1 MTDKAAWQGE
11 TGTAWAKHY
20 SRTDR
25 SFLGLT
31 DRLLGRAS
39 AREIARVLDI
49 GCGAGELSMALGRG
63 HPHAKIVGVD
73 VSDELIEVAKRRGRN
88 LMNVDFEVAD
98 VSEWDRSGFTPDLLV
113 SRHGVM
119 FFDEPVAAFS
129 HLAEIASTDARLVFS
144 CFRSVRENPWAGE
157 VASFLPA
164 EASEEPVPGTPGPFA
179 FADPDHVEPILSEAG
194 WRDIHFEPV
203 DFAYVTGAGENPV
216 EDAMAH
222 FKVIGPAARPLALLD
237 GEQRRRFEAKL
248 QYYLSRNLHSGI
260 VALPAAAWI
269 VTAVRGQAD

>member
-20 SRTDR
+20 ARTDR

-31 DRLLGRAS
+31 DKLLGRAS
-39 AREIARVLDI
+39 ARRLAKVLDI

-63 HPHAKIVGVD
+63 HPHAKVVGVD

-88 LMNVDFEVAD
+88 LSNVDFETAD
-98 VSEWDRSGFTPDLLV
+98 AAEWDRAGFAPDLLV

-119 FFDEPVAAFS
+119 FFGQPVAAFS
-129 HLAEIASTDARLVFS
+129 HLAEIASADARLVFS
-144 CFRSVRENPWAGE
+144 CFRSVSENPWAGK

-164 EASEEPVPGTPGPFA
+164 DAAEEPVPGAPGPFA
-179 FADPDHVEPILSEAG
+179 FADTVHVESILSEAG
-194 WRDIHFEPV
+194 WREINFEPV
-203 DFAYVTGAGENPV
+203 DFAYVTGTGENPV

-222 FKVIGPAARPLALLD
+222 FKVIGPAARPLATLE
-237 GEQRRRFEAKL
+237 GGQRARFETRL
-248 QYYLSRNLHSGI
+248 RDYLSGHSHSGI

-269 VTAVRGQAD
+269 VTAVPA